1 MKKSN
6 CLAMILAG
14 GKGSRLGV
22 LTKDQAKP
30 GLLFGGKY
38 RIIEG
43 CDYLGVVT
51 ALDGKKGIGF
61 VRTTKDTA
69 GETIEVL
76 QSLPIPVR
84 ILSRQEALA
93 QAEQK

>member
-1 MKKSN
+1 MFDEDW
-6 CLAMILAG
+6 
-14 GKGSRLGV
+14 V
-22 LTKDQAKP
+22 YFQAP
-30 GLLFGGKY
+30 PSEMTFIN

-76 QSLPIPVR
+76 QALP
-84 ILSRQEALA
+84 SRQEALA

>member
-1 MKKSN
+1 MFDEDWVYFQVPPSEMTFIN
-6 CLAMILAG
+6 
-14 GKGSRLGV
+14 
-22 LTKDQAKP
+22 
-30 GLLFGGKY
+30 

-61 VRTTKDTA
+61 VRTTQDTA

>member
-1 MKKSN
+1 MFDEDW
-6 CLAMILAG
+6 
-14 GKGSRLGV
+14 V
-22 LTKDQAKP
+22 YFQATP
-30 GLLFGGKY
+30 SEMTFIN

-61 VRTTKDTA
+61 VRTTQDTA

>member
-1 MKKSN
+1 MFDEDW
-6 CLAMILAG
+6 
-14 GKGSRLGV
+14 V
-22 LTKDQAKP
+22 YFQAP
-30 GLLFGGKY
+30 PSEMTFIN

-69 GETIEVL
+69 QETKDVF

-84 ILSRQEALA
+84 ILTRLEAFA
-93 QAEQK
+93 EAEQT

>member
-1 MKKSN
+1 MFD
-6 CLAMILAG
+6 
-14 GKGSRLGV
+14 
-22 LTKDQAKP
+22 KDWVYFQAP
-30 GLLFGGKY
+30 PSEMTFIN

-61 VRTTKDTA
+61 VRTTQDTA

>member
-1 MKKSN
+1 MFDEDW
-6 CLAMILAG
+6 
-14 GKGSRLGV
+14 V
-22 LTKDQAKP
+22 YFQAP
-30 GLLFGGKY
+30 SSEMTFIN

-61 VRTTKDTA
+61 VRTTQDTA

>member
-1 MKKSN
+1 MFDED
-6 CLAMILAG
+6 L
-14 GKGSRLGV
+14 V
-22 LTKDQAKP
+22 YFQAP
-30 GLLFGGKY
+30 PSEMTFIN

-69 GETIEVL
+69 KETKDVL

-84 ILSRQEALA
+84 ILTRLEALA
-93 QAEQK
+93 EAE

>member
-1 MKKSN
+1 MFDEDW
-6 CLAMILAG
+6 
-14 GKGSRLGV
+14 V
-22 LTKDQAKP
+22 YFQAP
-30 GLLFGGKY
+30 PSEMTFIN

-69 GETIEVL
+69 QETIDVL

-84 ILSRQEALA
+84 ILTRLEAFA
-93 QAEQK
+93 EAEQP